1 MIIVGL
7 TGGIASGKS
16 TTAALIR
23 DRGIPVHDADAA
35 VHELMAAGGAAVT
48 AVTAAFGS
56 DILSSDGSIDRRRLG
71 AAVFSDPALRRRLE
85 SIIHPLVA
93 THRDRFLDAHRRSGT
108 PMVVLDIPLL
118 FETGG
123 EALCDY
129 VILCR
134 VAPDEQRRRALARDG
149 MTDRKLDAI
158 IDSQMS
164 LVDKSRLAD
173 AVIETDHG
181 IDAARD
187 ALAAILDGPLRDLMT
202 GSGKSTGKDKPGT
215 DKAGKDRADA

>member
-16 TTAALIR
+16 TTAAMIR

-35 VHELMAAGGAAVT
+35 VHELMAADGGAVA
-48 AVTAAFGS
+48 AVTAAFGREM
-56 DILSSDGSIDRRRLG
+56 LAPDGSIDRRRLG
-71 AAVFSDPALRRRLE
+71 ATVFSDPARRQALE

-93 THRDRFLDAHRRSGT
+93 THRDRFLDTYRRSAT
-108 PMVVLDIPLL
+108 PLVVLDIPLL
-118 FETGG
+118 FETGA

-134 VAPDEQRRRALARDG
+134 VAADEQRRRALARDG
-149 MTDRKLDAI
+149 MTDTKLDAI
-158 IDSQMS
+158 MASQMP
-164 LVDKSRLAD
+164 LADKSHLAD
-173 AVIETDHG
+173 AIIETDHG

-187 ALAAILDGPLRDLMT
+187 ALAAILDGPLRDLVNA
-202 GSGKSTGKDKPGT
+202 SGNGTGKNR
-215 DKAGKDRADA
+215 AGKDRADA